1 MKRSLLVLAGCCVLA
16 GQIALTGC
24 ANGGGQLPTP
34 VAGTNDINPKPR
46 DQVRDGGDLRWPI
59 TALPDN
65 YNKSHFLGSQVD
77 TDKVTS
83 PLLPSMFT
91 GTTDGGLAPN
101 PDYLVSAELTSTSPQ
116 VITYTLNPKTTWSDG
131 VPITWRDFEAQW
143 KARNGSNPAF
153 QVASRTGY
161 EDIASVTSGGGDK
174 RVVVTFARPFAE
186 WKSLFSLL
194 YPASTNTDPTVF
206 NTGWVN
212 RIPTTA
218 GPFAL
223 DSIDQAAKTVTL
235 RRDPKWWGQPAKLD
249 RIIFRAYERSAQ
261 ADALANNEIDFYP
274 IGSSVDLLK
283 RAQAIPGVAIRQAP
297 ERLYDHLTFNGSPG
311 AILADVKLRQAIAK
325 GIDRTA
331 IAKRLV
337 GQIVPNV
344 SQLGSHIYS
353 FGSKDY
359 RDNSDMLR
367 FDPAAAS
374 RELDALG
381 WVRPAPDATR
391 VKEGKELRLRLLEGA
406 PSPVREQIDRT
417 VLDQLSRIGVRVA
430 IETVPIGLVAT
441 QYKSGNFDL
450 VSFGWQKSPTPFMSS
465 RAQYAVPNGNDVQQ
479 NYGRIYSPEITALFD
494 QGLRELDDTKRAE
507 IGNRIDQL
515 AWQEVHHL
523 PLYPGTGAYAV
534 RSTLANFGAP
544 GFADIDYVNMGYLK

>member
-1 MKRSLLVLAGCCVLA
+1 VKRSLLVLVACCLLP
-16 GQIALTGC
+16 LTGC
-24 ANGGGQLPTP
+24 ANGGGQLLTAPA
-34 VAGTNDINPKPR
+34 AGTNDINPKPR

-83 PLLPSMFT
+83 PLMPSLFV
-91 GTTDGGLAPN
+91 GTANGELAPD
-101 PDYLVSAELTSTSPQ
+101 PDYLVSAELTSPSPQ
-116 VITYTLNPKTTWSDG
+116 VITYTLNPRATWSDG
-131 VPITWRDFEAQW
+131 VPITWRDLEAQW

-161 EDIASVTSGGGDK
+161 EDIGSVTSGGDEK

-223 DSIDQAAKTVTL
+223 DSIDQTAKTVTL
-235 RRDPKWWGQPAKLD
+235 KRDPRWWGQPTKLD
-249 RIIFRAYERSAQ
+249 RIIFRVYERSAQ
-261 ADALANNEIDFYP
+261 ADALANNEIDFYA
-274 IGSSVDLLK
+274 IGSSVDMLK
-283 RAQAIPGVAIRQAP
+283 RAQAIPGVAVRQAP

-311 AILADVKLRQAIAK
+311 AILSDVKLRQAIAK

-359 RDNSDMLR
+359 RDNSDTLR
-367 FDPAAAS
+367 FDPAAAN
-374 RELDALG
+374 RQLDELG

-391 VKEGKELRLRLLEGA
+391 AKEGKELRLRLLEGA
-406 PSPVREQIDRT
+406 PNPVREQIDRT
-417 VLDQLSRIGVRVA
+417 VLDQLSRIGVHVA

-450 VSFGWQKSPTPFMSS
+450 VSFGWQKSATPFMSS

-494 QGLRELDDTKRAE
+494 QGLRELDDAKRAE

-544 GFADIDYVNMGYLK
+544 GFADIDYVNMGYAK